1 MSGAKRHAPSE
12 WYSPYFAPTTVII
25 AITVLI
31 VSVEA
36 GRYVGNLLVQRDRTA
51 AAVTPVTYAV
61 PAHKVP
67 SKAAAHHSRST
78 IIHATPSKNQP

>member
-1 MSGAKRHAPSE
+1 VSGVKRHAPNE

-36 GRYVGNLLVQRDRTA
+36 GRYVGNYFVQRDLSTA
-51 AAVTPVTYAV
+51 ATTPVTYAA
-61 PAHKVP
+61 PAHGAP
-67 SKAAAHHSRST
+67 TKAAAHRSRSP
-78 IIHATPSKNQP
+78 IIHATPGKNQP